1 MASPILWLA
10 LGLLVAAS
18 VVRRPEARR
27 ALSAAGWG
35 SFAPF
40 WGSMA
45 LFFFGYVGG
54 AEARVDPVDGVL
66 SLVMVFFCLFVM
78 AKVLRGGSPALWKLT
93 RATAFVGLVY
103 FPFTEIPLLREV
115 LIDFTDRLT
124 VAALGLFGIPTSFSS
139 PYLWVRT
146 YNPTIALDGIP
157 MVEIILACTAI
168 ESIALFG
175 GVILAVG
182 ENRRRMAAAALATL
196 PAIYLLNLI
205 RNMFVTAA
213 YAYNWY
219 GATATESFE
228 VAHTAMAKIGS
239 TIALIVLAYILF
251 RILPETARFVQ
262 EVIGEF
268 VPRWRRAGPGS
279 A

>member
-18 VVRRPEARR
+18 VVRGPEARR
-27 ALSAAGWG
+27 SLSAAGWG

-40 WGSMA
+40 WGYMA

-54 AEARVDPVDGVL
+54 VEARMDPVDGGL
-66 SLVMVFFCLFVM
+66 SLVMVLFCLFVM
-78 AKVLRGGSPALWKLT
+78 VKILRGGSPALQKLT

-103 FPFTEIPLLREV
+103 FPFTEIPLLREA
-115 LIDFTDRLT
+115 LIGFTDWFT
-124 VAALGLFGIPTSFSS
+124 VAVLGLFGIPASYSS

-146 YNPTIALDGIP
+146 YNPTIAPDGIP

-182 ENRRRMAAAALATL
+182 ENRRRMALAALATL
-196 PAIYLLNLI
+196 PSIYLLNLI

-219 GATATESFE
+219 GDAHESFE
-228 VAHTAMAKIGS
+228 TAHTAMAKVGS
-239 TIALIVLAYILF
+239 TIALIALAYILF
-251 RILPETARFVQ
+251 RILPETAKFVH
-262 EVIGEF
+262 EVVREF
-268 VPRWRRAGPGS
+268 MPNWRRRPGAG
-279 A
+279 AA